1 MFGVAGVGAC
11 LLQVIHADKCVLPGN
26 SHQEN
31 QEWPA
36 KVLGLASYGQD
47 KLVESAQLC
56 ANAGNTSIECSA
68 VVHVILQEIRVCGH
82 QKAKFS
88 LARAETA
95 LAKSSFQQGGARKKV
110 GFTK

>member
-1 MFGVAGVGAC
+1 M
-11 LLQVIHADKCVLPGN
+11 
-26 SHQEN
+26 
-31 QEWPA
+31 
-36 KVLGLASYGQD
+36 LGLASYGQD

-56 ANAGNTSIECSA
+56 ANAGHISIECSA

-110 GFTK
+110 GFQNE

>member
-1 MFGVAGVGAC
+1 MFGVADVGAC

-47 KLVESAQLC
+47 KLVESAQYCLQLRKVMQ
-56 ANAGNTSIECSA
+56 CSGA
-68 VVHVILQEIRVCGH
+68 RIFSRKSGFGGH
-82 QKAKFS
+82 QKANFS

-95 LAKSSFQQGGARKKV
+95 LAKAFLSRGGRAKKD
-110 GFTK
+110 GF